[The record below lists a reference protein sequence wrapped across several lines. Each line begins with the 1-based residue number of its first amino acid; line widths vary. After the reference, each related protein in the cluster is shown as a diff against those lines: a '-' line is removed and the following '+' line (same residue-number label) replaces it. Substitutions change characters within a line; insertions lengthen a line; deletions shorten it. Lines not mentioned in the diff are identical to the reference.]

1 MIIGH
6 QKQWQFLKKSFE
18 LGRLP
23 HALLFSGQS
32 QLGKKTIARQFIK
45 LLNCQNQN
53 FKARPCQSCR
63 NCQDIQKGVYPDL
76 KEIQP
81 KGREIQISQI
91 RELEYY
97 LSLRPYS
104 APLKTV
110 IIDKAHLMNQEAQSA
125 FLKTLEEPK
134 GETLLILITQ
144 YPEMLLPTIF
154 SRTEHLK
161 FYPVS
166 FSEIENYLKL
176 QGTSQSLARELAS
189 FSFGRP
195 GIALNFLLDPQKLE
209 NRNQKIKEI
218 IKISSSELSLRFQ
231 YAKDLSQNPQNL
243 KEILNVWLRY
253 LRNTL
258 LIKIGSKTERR
269 TEDHFKNYSIIKLKN
284 ILRVTQNINYLLST
298 TNVNP
303 RLALE
308 ILMLEL

>member
-1 MIIGH
+1 MIVGH
-6 QKQWQFLKKSFE
+6 QKQWQFLKKSAE

-32 QLGKKTIARQFIK
+32 QLGKKTIAREFIK

-53 FKARPCQSCR
+53 FEVRPCQSCR
-63 NCQDIQKGVYPDL
+63 NCKSIQKGIYPDL

-104 APLKTV
+104 APLKTA
-110 IIDKAHLMNQEAQSA
+110 IIDRAHLMNQEAQNA

-134 GETLLILITQ
+134 GETLLILITETVEQ
-144 YPEMLLPTIF
+144 LLPTIF
-154 SRTEHLK
+154 SRTEKVK

-166 FSEIENYLKL
+166 FSEIENYLRLEGVSESNARKL
-176 QGTSQSLARELAS
+176 ALL
-189 FSFGRP
+189 SFGRP
-195 GIALNFLLDPQKLE
+195 GIALNFLLDPKKLE
-209 NRNQKIKEI
+209 SQNQKIKEI
-218 IKISSSELSLRFQ
+218 LKISSSDLSLRFQ

-243 KEILNVWLRY
+243 KEILDIWLRY
-253 LRNTL
+253 FRNTL
-258 LIKIGSKTERR
+258 LTKIGSKIEIDNR
-269 TEDHFKNYSIIKLKN
+269 FKNYSIQKLRN
-284 ILRVTQNINYLLST
+284 ILRVIQNINYLLST

-308 ILMLEL
+308 ILMLEF